1 MEGSQYIAMTGM
13 LAAARSLDVT
23 SNNLANTNSTAFK
36 AERAAYRAVPF
47 FYQGL
52 PNRVDTVAQK
62 NGVNWQEGPI
72 QQTGRSL
79 DVAIN
84 GPGFFVVQ
92 DAGGA
97 QAYSR
102 AGNLDV
108 TSQGMLVNSNG
119 QAVLSTGHAPI
130 YVPPNAQ
137 VSIAPDGAV
146 SVIPNMPNAQ
156 AATVGQILVV
166 NPNPQSLQLA
176 GNGTFAPANGTAIN
190 LKNSIAANLVPGAL
204 EGSNVNPVSSMVHMI
219 NDSRL
224 FQWETQAEQTI
235 AADQKDAGS
244 IPTNL

>member
-13 LAAARSLDVT
+13 TAASQSLDVT
-23 SNNLANTNSTAFK
+23 ANNLANANSTAFK

-52 PNRVDTVAQK
+52 PNRVDTIAQK
-62 NGVNWQEGPI
+62 NGINWQEGPI
-72 QQTGRSL
+72 QQTGRAL

-92 DAGGA
+92 DAGGE

-108 TSQGMLVNSNG
+108 TSQGMLVNANG
-119 QAVLSTGHAPI
+119 QAVLGVNQAPI

-137 VSIAPDGAV
+137 VSIASDGTV
-146 SVIPNMPNAQ
+146 SVIQDTPNAQ
-156 AATVGQILVV
+156 ADNVGQILVI
-166 NPNPQSLQLA
+166 NPNLPSLQLA
-176 GNGTFAPANGTAIN
+176 GNGTYIPANGSGIDF
-190 LKNSIAANLVPGAL
+190 KKRIATNLVPGAL
-204 EGSNVNPVSSMVHMI
+204 EGSNVNPVMSMVNMI
-219 NDSRL
+219 SDSRL

-235 AADQKDAGS
+235 AADQKDAGN
-244 IPTNL
+244 IPSNL

>member
-1 MEGSQYIAMTGM
+1 MEGAQYIAMTGL
-13 LAAARSLDVT
+13 LAASRSLDVT
-23 SNNLANTNSTAFK
+23 SNNLANADSTAFK

-62 NGVNWQEGPI
+62 NGIDMQEGPI

-92 DAGGA
+92 DKGGA
-97 QAYSR
+97 QAYTR

-108 TSQGMLVNSNG
+108 NSQGMLVNANG
-119 QAVLSTGHAPI
+119 QAVLGTRKAPI
-130 YVPPNAQ
+130 FIPPSAQ
-137 VSIAPDGAV
+137 VSIAQDGSV
-146 SVIPNMPNAQ
+146 SVIPNTPNAQ
-156 AATVGQILVV
+156 AIIVGQLLVV
-166 NPNPQSLQLA
+166 NPKPGTVQPT
-176 GNGTFAPANGTAIN
+176 GNGTFAPVGGGKMDLTPGPA
-190 LKNSIAANLVPGAL
+190 SLVPGAL
-204 EGSNVNPVSSMVHMI
+204 EGSNVNTVNSMVNMI
-219 NDSRL
+219 SDSRL
-224 FQWETQAEQTI
+224 FQWETQAIQTV

>member
-1 MEGSQYIAMTGM
+1 MEGSQYIGMTGM
-13 LAAARSLDVT
+13 MAAARSLDVT
-23 SNNLANTNSTAFK
+23 ANNLANSSSTAFK

-62 NGVNWQEGPI
+62 NGINWQEGSI
-72 QQTGRSL
+72 QQTGRPL

-92 DAGGA
+92 NAGGT

-108 TSQGMLVNSNG
+108 TSQGMLVNANG
-119 QAVLSTGHAPI
+119 QAILSTGRAPI

-137 VSIAPDGAV
+137 VSIAQDGTV
-146 SVIPNMPNAQ
+146 SVIPNTPNAQ
-156 AATVGQILVV
+156 AAVAGHILVV
-166 NPNPQSLQLA
+166 NPSPQSVRLA
-176 GNGTFAPANGTAIN
+176 GNGTFAPANGATIN
-190 LKNSIAANLVPGAL
+190 FKSGVAANLVPGAL
-204 EGSNVNPVSSMVHMI
+204 EGSNVNPVDSMVHMI
-219 NDSRL
+219 SDSRL

-235 AADQKDAGS
+235 AADQKAAGS